1 MAKTMTIGELIN
13 ILSAYPDYMPVFFY
27 DMDKER
33 DSMIEVVELA
43 GPTMDVEETG
53 DIFWNTPY
61 YCKGVSNIEE
71 YWMAHGTCPIVCMRE
86 KTLWERKEDDS
97 QRTESKSC

>member
-13 ILSAYPDYMPVFFY
+13 ILSTYPDYMPVFFY

-53 DIFWNTPY
+53 DISWSTPY
-61 YCKGVSNIEE
+61 YCKGVSNIEDH
-71 YWMAHGTCPIVCMRE
+71 WQTNGMCSILCMRE

-97 QRTESKSC
+97 QRAESKSC